1 MFISLGSITL
11 TLPYFMITSVSN
23 DLSAQKKLRKAR
35 ISTLFIFLVC
45 GIGLATW
52 VPMVPLAKIRLQ
64 LNDASLGLILLC
76 LGAGAMTIMPFT
88 GSLINKFGSRLIM
101 LIAGLMIAAILP
113 LLLFANTSVALA
125 ISLYLFGIAIGA
137 IDVSMNA
144 QAVIIQE
151 RIGKYIM
158 SSFHGFFSV
167 GGLIG
172 SLGLGFFLGLGLS
185 STVAIF
191 SISGLLVLISISQYS
206 NLLPHSEEKKVDSAT
221 LIIPKG
227 RVLILGLMCFVA
239 FLAEGAILDWSA
251 VFLQFHRNFT
261 ESTSGLG
268 FAAFSVAMSV
278 MRLSGDKII
287 NQFSSQKVVLYGAV
301 VAAVG
306 ILLAIL
312 IPWGIATIIGFI
324 LVGIGCANIVPVFF
338 STAGNLPEM
347 APSAAIAGV
356 TTLGYIGQLAGPA
369 LLGFVAELTS
379 LSVALGSVSV
389 LLLIVAF
396 TFKEK

>member
-1 MFISLGSITL
+1 MT
-11 TLPYFMITSVSN
+11 TSTKD
-23 DLSAQKKLRKAR
+23 DLSGQKKLRKAR

-52 VPMVPLAKIRLQ
+52 VPMVPLAKIRLG
-64 LNDASLGLILLC
+64 LNDAELGLILLC

-88 GSLINKFGSRLIM
+88 GALINRFGSRLVM
-101 LIAGLMIAAILP
+101 LVSALMIAAVLP
-113 LLLFANTSVALA
+113 LLLFANTSVSLA
-125 ISLYLFGIAIGA
+125 ISLYLFGVAIGA

-144 QAVIIQE
+144 QAVLIQE
-151 RIGKYIM
+151 RTGKYIM
-158 SSFHGFFSV
+158 SSFHGLFSV

-185 STVAIF
+185 SNWAIF
-191 SISGLLVLISISQYS
+191 SISGLLVLISLSQYTS
-206 NLLPHSEEKKVDSAT
+206 LLPHSEEKKVDTAT

-261 ESTSGLG
+261 ETTSGIG
-268 FAAFSVAMSV
+268 FAAFSVAMAV
-278 MRLSGDKII
+278 MRISGDKII
-287 NQFSSQKVVLYGAV
+287 HRFSSQKVVLYGSV
-301 VAAVG
+301 IAAIG
-306 ILLAIL
+306 ILSAIL
-312 IPWGIATIIGFI
+312 IPSGIATVAGFV

-338 STAGNLPEM
+338 SSAGNLPDM
-347 APSAAIAGV
+347 SPGAAIAGV
-356 TTLGYIGQLAGPA
+356 TTLGYTGQLAGPA

-379 LSVALGSVSV
+379 LPLALGSVSI

-396 TFKEK
+396 TFRER

>member
-1 MFISLGSITL
+1 MKS
-11 TLPYFMITSVSN
+11 SVTE
-23 DLSAQKKLRKAR
+23 DLFTQKKLRNAR
-35 ISTLFIFLVC
+35 ISTLAIFLVC

-64 LNDASLGLILLC
+64 LNDAALGLILLC

-88 GSLINKFGSRLIM
+88 GSLINRYGSRLIM
-101 LIAGLMIAAILP
+101 LIAALMIASVLP
-113 LLLFANTSVALA
+113 LLLFASTSIELA
-125 ISLYLFGIAIGA
+125 ISLYLFGVAIGA

-151 RIGKYIM
+151 RTGKYIM
-158 SSFHGFFSV
+158 SSFHGFFSL

-191 SISGLLVLISISQYS
+191 SISALLVLISVSQYS
-206 NLLPHSEEKKVDSAT
+206 NLLPHSEEKQVETST

-251 VFLQFHRNFT
+251 VFLKFHRNFT
-261 ESTSGLG
+261 ESTSGIG
-268 FAAFSVAMSV
+268 FAAFSVAMAA
-278 MRLSGDKII
+278 MRISGDKLI
-287 NQFSSQKVVLYGAV
+287 NRFNPQTVVLYGALI
-301 VAAVG
+301 AASG
-306 ILLAIL
+306 LLMAVI
-312 IPWGIATIIGFI
+312 IPIGIATIIGFV

-338 STAGNLPEM
+338 STAGNLPDM

-369 LLGFVAELTS
+369 LLGFIAEITS
-379 LSVALGSVSV
+379 LPLALGLVSI